1 VCIDVSIG
9 CLCFFKGRTFG
20 SDVWMATVWCVWV
33 EVGVDGWV
41 SVSICVCIGCLFIL
55 KGRMFDSD
63 IPMATVWCEWW
74 RVWGE
79 CLRSDVLIATVR
91 CVRCVV
97 GAWEGGVWG
106 G

>member
-1 VCIDVSIG
+1 MDGWDFVCIHVSIR
-9 CLCFFKGRTFG
+9 CLCLFKGRTFD
-20 SDVWMATVWCVWV
+20 SDVLMATVWCVWV

-74 RVWGE
+74 GE
-79 CLRSDVLIATVR
+79 K
-91 CVRCVV
+91 
-97 GAWEGGVWG
+97 GE
-106 G
+106 